1 MRMFSTPELPNPSAI
16 VKLANNLP
24 RKPLLDIDEFGE
36 IKFPIRTVA
45 KMLLLIK
52 NNDASKISPIDWLM
66 LFLDSRQWEGVHK
79 TEFESSS
86 FVLWKVIIQ
95 NRIATQI
102 ACNAILN
109 NQEVEVS
116 FVPKHMSEALKNINN
131 FSKGKLK
138 LPEKLTIVRL
148 ILSDKWWDI
157 TRKAIDSNKSISD
170 YFYNNDLFLPNRVH
184 KQLISKIISAVDL
197 ESAEHVTWFVSCL
210 GDLADKD
217 LKNVLSKFIFSYN
230 PQNKK
235 SNKKIKYGPDNIPKP
250 ISEWFGQNL
259 SLEKQVKLSLKS
271 WDKAYISSISSSPHY
286 SQFEQIIRVL
296 TKPENSEALKFTKQK
311 QNQNQL
317 LSRMHFFKNYQ
328 NQMTDLIVY
337 LPKESYE
344 VVSKN
349 LPKSQKF
356 IRPFGDNS
364 KSEVGV
370 FKIGGAVC
378 VEFFRSVP
386 KRDSQSGVWE
396 SCFYKDDSKSG
407 QSLLKASFSSLT
419 EILAFKPIFK
429 HDHRKYWQ
437 VSLAHMIHKQ
447 FEIKLDSHVKEI
459 SYGKGK
465 SKKEVVDGIPLN
477 LTNHE
482 EAERLVGSYLWD
494 KERSEYMNKPEFKPT
509 VFEDSM
515 NSFNIRYTYKYKT
528 KLVKVHSYI
537 SLDEKMY
544 GLFKDG
550 EVSLIKSVELP
561 ELKKVVFVVHPKKDD
576 DGNLSDSLEK
586 LKGVG
591 LGRQSV
597 IGEIE
602 VIEEI

>member
-1 MRMFSTPELPNPSAI
+1 MFSTPELPNPSAI

-86 FVLWKVIIQ
+86 FVLWKAIIQ

-116 FVPKHMSEALKNINN
+116 FVPQHMSEALKNINN
-131 FSKGKLK
+131 FYKGKLK

-286 SQFEQIIRVL
+286 SQFDKIIKEL
-296 TKPENSEALKFTKQK
+296 TKRENSGVLDFSKQDI
-311 QNQNQL
+311 NQL
-317 LSRMHFFKNYQ
+317 YRRTKFFKNYQ

-337 LPKESYE
+337 LPKKSYQAVYESL
-344 VVSKN
+344 SD
-349 LPKSQKF
+349 SQSF
-356 IRPFGDNS
+356 IRSFEDDSN
-364 KSEVGV
+364 SEVGI
-370 FKIGGAVC
+370 FKIGKAVC
-378 VEFFRSVP
+378 VEVFRS
-386 KRDSQSGVWE
+386 
-396 SCFYKDDSKSG
+396 DSKNDNKNGIRESRYYQEASNDG
-407 QSLLKASFSSLT
+407 QSLLRTSFSRIS
-419 EILAFKPIFK
+419 EILLFEPAFK
-429 HDHRKYWQ
+429 HDHRKYWE
-437 VSLAHMIHKQ
+437 VSLVQMINEQ
-447 FEIKLDSHVKEI
+447 FGIQLDGNVKRLY
-459 SYGKGK
+459 YGK
-465 SKKEVVDGIPLN
+465 SSSYKEVKDGIPQF
-477 LTNHE
+477 LTPHE
-482 EAERLVGSYLWD
+482 EAERLVSAYMWV
-494 KERSEYMNKPEFKPT
+494 KERSEYMDKLELKPA
-509 VFEDSM
+509 VFNDSM
-515 NSFNIRYTYKYKT
+515 NSFNIRYKYKDKDKDKT
-528 KLVKVHSYI
+528 KLVKVHSYVK
-537 SLDEKMY
+537 LDEKMY
-544 GLFKDG
+544 GLFNDK
-550 EVSLIKSVELP
+550 EACHIKSVELP
-561 ELKKVVFVVHPKKDD
+561 ELKKMVFVLHPRN
-576 DGNLSDSLEK
+576 GNDEK
-586 LKGVG
+586 LRSAG
-591 LGRQSV
+591 LGHYSV

-602 VIEEI
+602 VIEEV

>member
-1 MRMFSTPELPNPSAI
+1 MFSTPELPNPSAI

-24 RKPLLDIDEFGE
+24 RKPLLGVDKFGE
-36 IKFPIRTVA
+36 IKFPIRTVP
-45 KMLLLIK
+45 KMLLLI
-52 NNDASKISPIDWLM
+52 NNNEASKISPIDWLM
-66 LFLDSRQWEGVHK
+66 LFLDSRQWVGVH
-79 TEFESSS
+79 ENEVESSCLL
-86 FVLWKVIIQ
+86 LWTVITK
-95 NRIATQI
+95 NSIATQI

-109 NQEVEVS
+109 DFESETS
-116 FVPKHMSEALKNINN
+116 YVPKHMLDALMN
-131 FSKGKLK
+131 SDELSQRKLK
-138 LPEKLTIVRL
+138 LPQKLTIVKF
-148 ILSDKWWDI
+148 ILANKWWKI
-157 TRKAIDSNKSISD
+157 TRKAMDSNKSISD
-170 YFYNNDLFLPNRVH
+170 YFDYNDLFLSNRVR
-184 KQLISKIISAVDL
+184 KQLISKISSAVDL
-197 ESAEHVTWFVSCL
+197 EKAEYVEWFVTCI
-210 GDLADKD
+210 GDLDDKD
-217 LKNVLSKFIFSYN
+217 LKPVLSSFATLYN
-230 PQNKK
+230 PKNEK
-235 SNKKIKYGPDNIPKP
+235 SNKKIKYGPDNIPKK
-250 ISEWFGQNL
+250 ISEWLGQNL
-259 SLEKQVKLSLKS
+259 SLEKQVKLSLSS
-271 WDKAYISSISSSPHY
+271 WVKTYISSISSSPHY

-296 TKPENSEALKFTKQK
+296 TKPENSEALKFTKQ
-311 QNQNQL
+311 NPNQL

-378 VEFFRSVP
+378 VEFFRSGP

-429 HDHRKYWQ
+429 HDHKKYWQ

-482 EAERLVGSYLWD
+482 EAERLVDFYLKD
-494 KERSEYMNKPEFKPT
+494 KERYEYMNKPEFKPT

-515 NSFNIRYTYKYKT
+515 NSFNIRYTYKRKT

-550 EVSLIKSVELP
+550 EVSLIRSVELP
-561 ELKKVVFVVHPKKDD
+561 EVKKVVFVVHPKKDD
-576 DGNLSDSLEK
+576 DDNLSDSLEK

-591 LGRQSV
+591 LGFQSV